1 MKAPSKD
8 RASKLNL
15 NPARLLIGLFLIV
28 YGLSLYA
35 DVSGAFKLE
44 VDLLKLWPI
53 FLIAVGISII
63 PDTRWTFTILKWAF
77 FIVAVSISAYIIF
90 SDTTSMFEHKKGARS
105 CKVEV
110 KPGVE
115 EIEMNADIERF
126 SELLIANLER

>member
-8 RASKLNL
+8 RAPKLNL

-44 VDLLKLWPI
+44 VDLIKLWPI
-53 FLIAVGISII
+53 FLIAAGISVI

-90 SDTTSMFEHKKGARS
+90 SDTT
-105 CKVEV
+105 
-110 KPGVE
+110 
-115 EIEMNADIERF
+115 
-126 SELLIANLER
+126 